1 MEDLFE
7 ENFKDNFVQSKKL
20 DESVVSKPQKT
31 HLRECLETRT
41 IFNKRGPFLGA
52 RNIKKF
58 RPDWS
63 FHEEEHK
70 RESYL
75 LDHPEEIVS
84 LESQIGQNRFMF
96 VMRNVKEEYKRKNYE
111 LVELVV
117 ISLLRC
123 TNCDAAKTLHR
134 AHEYF
139 DFYEDL
145 FGCLSYEQSLE
156 DDELRESLETGAI
169 ELFENADDEGR
180 ALTSGK
186 VSEMMPAGAD
196 KAEKL
201 LKMMNYMIIRTLRN
215 YPTAQKNGFI
225 FMCNMGDSKFENLSS
240 IVTRTHTF
248 SMSRYM
254 PVKISKILLF
264 RPIYF
269 VKFCLTHLKSVLVRG
284 AMSERFYILTEN
296 AQDLFGKPVALRED
310 ILPPIYGGKNW
321 AYDLQNRLR
330 GWRLEEQE
338 NEISMGSSY
347 RAGDEDMMCSDSES
361 AQNSGFSIS
370 TRDISMR

>member
-1 MEDLFE
+1 MKNSFE
-7 ENFKDNFVQSKKL
+7 AHFKDNYVRTQKL
-20 DESVVSKPQKT
+20 DESIVSKPQKT
-31 HLRECLETRT
+31 NLRKCLETRT
-41 IFNKRGPFLGA
+41 IFNKNGPFLGA

-75 LDHPEEIVS
+75 LEHPDEIVS
-84 LESQIGQNRFMF
+84 FESQSGQTRFSF
-96 VMRNVKEEYKRKNYE
+96 VMRNVKDDLKRKNYE

-123 TNCDAAKTLHR
+123 TNCDVAKTLHR

-215 YPTAQKNGFI
+215 YPLAQKNGFI

-240 IVTRTHTF
+240 IVIRTHSF
-248 SMSRYM
+248 SLSRYM
-254 PVKISKILLF
+254 PVKVSKILLF

-284 AMSERFYILTEN
+284 AMSERFYILTEG
-296 AQDLFGKPVALRED
+296 AQDLYRKHVALRED
-310 ILPPIYGGKNW
+310 ILPPIYGGKNE

-338 NEISMGSSY
+338 NEDSMGSRY
-347 RAGDEDMMCSDSES
+347 RVEDEDMMCSDSES